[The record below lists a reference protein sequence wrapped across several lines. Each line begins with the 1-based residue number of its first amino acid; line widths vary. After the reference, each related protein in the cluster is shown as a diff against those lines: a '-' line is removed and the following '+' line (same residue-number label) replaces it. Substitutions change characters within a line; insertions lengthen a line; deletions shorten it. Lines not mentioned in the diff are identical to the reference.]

1 MCSQFWN
8 QTQPKIWKCD
18 PNLIRTKTK
27 NLEPNLT
34 KLRFFDWTQSQTL
47 EYFKIWNII
56 KMTGNYV
63 IIVFED
69 KVLRNFDYH
78 LIKSVFIVF
87 MEFIYFFFF
96 WKETIKILKK
106 DLQIFWQMVFWFY
119 RIKAEPNQNQMIS

>member
-8 QTQPKIWKCD
+8 QTQPKISKCD
-18 PNLIRTKTK
+18 PNLIRTNTK

-34 KLRFFDWTQSQTL
+34 KLRFFDSTQSQTL

-56 KMTGNYV
+56 KMTENYV

-87 MEFIYFFFF
+87 MEFIYFF

-106 DLQIFWQMVFWFY
+106 DLQIFWQMVFWFC